1 MLLYSPPGRRPRH
14 APPWIAL
21 ISLPALTALAVTVA
35 AAAVGVGRPGST
47 DGHSAAPDR
56 RVATLAAE
64 LPWPADGQSSVE
76 VEGLGSLGTRGEQ
89 TPVPIASLTKVMTA
103 YVILRDHPL
112 HGTQQGPEITVD
124 RQAADESVSGTE
136 STAPVQAGQ
145 RFSQRRLLE
154 LLLLPSANNIARML
168 ARWDAGSQEA
178 FTEKMNRAASGLGMD
193 RTTYTGASGIE
204 TTTVSTS
211 RDQLR
216 LAREAMKNSVFRKI
230 VATRSTTMPGIPGAV
245 TNTNTLLRI
254 PGVVGLKTGSS
265 TPAGG
270 NLAWAATA
278 DSDGRERL
286 VLGVVLHQRANTSPE
301 QGLQAALERSER
313 LITAV
318 RAALASGRGASA

>member
-35 AAAVGVGRPGST
+35 AAVGRSGST

-124 RQAADESVSGTE
+124 PQAADESVSGTE

-145 RFSQRRLLE
+145 RYSQRRLLE

-230 VATRSTTMPGIPGAV
+230 VATRSTTMPGIPGTV